1 MARKRTRQL
10 GGSGGGTGRRAARL
24 DVAQIQQE
32 EATKARRAGYLP
44 FEGSPLLRGLLRRS
58 VADLAAREW
67 AAVTGGAGVVLVD
80 GKPQPVTVRVG
91 ASDGSFT
98 EVSGDIAEGD
108 TVVTGSGRSAK

>member
-80 GKPQPVTVRVG
+80 GKPVVPG
-91 ASDGSFT
+91 A
-98 EVSGDIAEGD
+98 
-108 TVVTGSGRSAK
+108 AK